1 MQWYSRDELHR
12 IQRSN
17 LQRLLVHCSTHIPYY
32 SDLAKKVE
40 YKSQS
45 DPYDELKKFPFLDKK
60 TIKQNLAD
68 GLVDKSRK
76 LYFIDRTSGSSGIQG
91 DFYSDKSAY
100 SKTIAIQSL
109 WWEWAGYR
117 FGDRLFQ
124 TGMTLRRGFVKGIKD
139 LLLRVKYTSAFQLNA
154 GVIENKLRSLK
165 GKNGYFFAG
174 YASSLYAYAK
184 FARERGVDD
193 VRFRGVI
200 SWGDKMFPH
209 YRKCI
214 EEQFDTK
221 VFDDYGAA
229 EGTMI
234 AAECE
239 HHNYHIMSPH
249 VHIEIL
255 NKDGNEVSPGEIGE
269 VVVTRLDNF
278 YMPLLRYRI
287 GDLAVKAD
295 PEKSCPCGRHLPL
308 LEKIIGRDTDLVYT
322 PKKKML
328 IVHFFTAIFEL
339 LKEIEQFQVVQ
350 YSLEDVE
357 IRFIPSVYFVPECL
371 ESIKKEIW
379 EKAEEEFDL
388 RFTKVDK
395 IDDSRSGKPQIVVS
409 ELPYG
414 SY

>member
-1 MQWYSRDELHR
+1 M
-12 IQRSN
+12 
-17 LQRLLVHCSTHIPYY
+17 LVHCSTHIAYY
-32 SDLAKKVE
+32 SDLAKKIE
-40 YKSQS
+40 FNSQS

-60 TIKQNLAD
+60 TIRQNLPD
-68 GLVDKSRK
+68 GLVDKSKK

-100 SKTIAIQSL
+100 SKTLAIQSL

-117 FGDRLFQ
+117 FGDRLLQ
-124 TGMTLRRGFVKGIKD
+124 TGMTRRRGFVKRMKD
-139 LLLRVKYTSAFQLNA
+139 LLLRVNYTSAFQLN
-154 GVIENKLRSLK
+154 GGTIEKKLRLFR
-165 GKNGYFFAG
+165 GKNDYFFAG

-184 FARERGVDD
+184 FARKRGVDN
-193 VRFRGVI
+193 VRFRAVI

-214 EEQFDTK
+214 EEQFSTK

-255 NKDGNEVSPGEIGE
+255 NKEGNEVSPGEIGE

-278 YMPLLRYRI
+278 YMPLVRYRI

-295 PEKSCPCGRHLPL
+295 PKKSCSCGRYLPL
-308 LEKIIGRDTDLVYT
+308 LEKIIGRDTDLVFT

-328 IVHFFTAIFEL
+328 IVHFFTAIFEM

-350 YSLEDVE
+350 HSLNDVE
-357 IRFIPSVYFVPECL
+357 IRFIPSVNFVPQCL

-379 EKAEEEFDL
+379 SKAEEEFNL
-388 RFTKVDK
+388 RFTKVDR
-395 IDDSRSGKPQIVVS
+395 INASPSGKPQIVVS
-409 ELPYG
+409 ELSYG
-414 SY
+414 NY